1 MREWKL
7 SVLARLSG
15 ETNAKWTKLYIQAGV
30 KPKLLYKHNEEW
42 EKSRISFLLL
52 VIENTYLLINSN
64 NWLANKRL
72 LSQLKARVGPLSLEK
87 SLSFG
92 GRKKASKKNE
102 VVRTSFH
109 QENHLTRQT
118 LPISS
123 FRLLSL
129 CQSLTFFFNFVFY
142 IFLQVQK
149 YLYFL
154 LKVQN
159 RLITSTIKFI
169 LSFFHFINIDKNKRQ
184 RNKNI

>member
-1 MREWKL
+1 MREWEA

-15 ETNAKWTKLYIQAGV
+15 ETNVKWTKLYIQPGV

-42 EKSRISFLLL
+42 EKSIESHFLLL

-87 SLSFG
+87 SLPFG

-129 CQSLTFFFNFVFY
+129 PITHIFFYFIFY

-149 YLYFL
+149 
-154 LKVQN
+154 
-159 RLITSTIKFI
+159 
-169 LSFFHFINIDKNKRQ
+169 
-184 RNKNI
+184 